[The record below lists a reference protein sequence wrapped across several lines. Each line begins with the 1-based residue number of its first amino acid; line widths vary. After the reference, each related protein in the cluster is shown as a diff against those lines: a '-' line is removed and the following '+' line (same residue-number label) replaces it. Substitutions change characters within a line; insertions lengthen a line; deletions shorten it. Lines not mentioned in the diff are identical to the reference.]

1 MKNACCCPIC
11 KVAGLLVVVG
21 AINWGLVGAFN
32 KNLVSSLLGSGTMAE
47 KVVYIVVGV
56 AGVMKLVSCFVCC
69 PLAKKKCDAPS
80 TEIKGDCG
88 HKH

>member
-21 AINWGLVGAFN
+21 ALNWGLVGAFN
-32 KNLVSSLLGSGTMAE
+32 KNLVSSMLGSGTMAE
-47 KVVYIVVGV
+47 KIVYILVGV
-56 AGVMKLVSCFVCC
+56 AGIMKLVSCFVCC
-69 PLAKKKCDAPS
+69 PLAKKGNTPPVE
-80 TEIKGDCG
+80 TKGDCG

>member
-21 AINWGLVGAFN
+21 AVNWGLVGAFN

-47 KVVYIVVGV
+47 KVVYIVIGI
-56 AGVMKLVSCFVCC
+56 AGIMKLVSCFITC
-69 PLAKKKCDAPS
+69 PLAKKCDAPS
-80 TEIKGDCG
+80 TETKGDCG